1 MPADLLGP
9 GGRGARGSA
18 GNYTRPTSVQGRLK
32 SSAKKQKTKKD
43 FMTGLGIG
51 LAALATVASAGAAAP
66 ALAASMGL
74 AGVSAGALTGAA
86 TTAGLGSGLAAMAA
100 STHAG
105 KEATARR
112 ALSMPPNPNAKKEY

>member
-43 FMTGLGIG
+43 FMTGP
-51 LAALATVASAGAAAP
+51 SAGAAAP
-66 ALAASMGL
+66 ALAESMGL